1 MRKIRLAE
9 CCEFYSGGTPTKGK
23 REYWNGELPWFSP
36 KDIKCFDL
44 LFSPD
49 RISDIAVSESATRL
63 LQPGAILV
71 VGRSGVLAHT
81 LPVGIVR
88 QPSAFNQDIKAIVP
102 GKGYDSE
109 YIALYLAAKQNYILK
124 EGVKRGPT
132 VHSLISN
139 FIEQLEIPDIRFT
152 EQRQIAA
159 RLKVQLAE
167 VETARQAAQTQMQ
180 DAAALKSRA
189 LEALFAGVEQW
200 APIGATAKLQS
211 GYAFK
216 SDTFKTTGV
225 RLLRN
230 ANILPGRVYWDDA
243 VCLSEEDAKKH
254 SGYVLKCG
262 DVLIS
267 LDRPII
273 SSGIKVARVGSDD
286 LPALLVQRVGRFLID
301 PDKLDADYLYAC
313 LQTDIFI
320 SEISGHDQSL
330 GVPHISPSQVE
341 RVEIPLPD
349 IEVQRELSRRMN
361 EVASLWQTAV
371 AAIQAQLND
380 LSLLPGA
387 ILAQAFNPPGDTH
400 GE

>member
-1 MRKIRLAE
+1 MRKVKLAD
-9 CCEFYSGGTPTKGK
+9 CCKFYSGGTPTKGK
-23 REYWNGELPWFSP
+23 REFWNGELPWFSP
-36 KDIKCFDL
+36 KDIKSFE
-44 LFSPD
+44 LFSSQD
-49 RISDIAVSESATRL
+49 RISDVAVLESATRL

-102 GKGYDSE
+102 SDGYDSE

-139 FIEQLEIPDIRFT
+139 FIEELEIPDIQVK
-152 EQRQIAA
+152 EQRQIAT
-159 RLKVQLAE
+159 RLKTQLAE
-167 VETARQAAQTQMQ
+167 VETARQAAKTQLQ
-180 DAAALKSRA
+180 EVAALKSKA
-189 LEALFAGVEQW
+189 LEALFAGIKNWE
-200 APIGATAKLQS
+200 PIGSAAKLQS

-243 VCLSEEDAKKH
+243 VCLSEEDSTKH
-254 SGYVLKCG
+254 PSYVLKDG

-313 LQTDIFI
+313 LQTDLFI
-320 SEISGHDQSL
+320 AEISGHDQSL

-341 RVEIPLPD
+341 SVLIPLPD
-349 IEVQRELSRRMN
+349 VAVQRELSKRMN
-361 EVASLWQTAV
+361 EVTFQWQTA
-371 AAIQAQLND
+371 AAAMRGQLND
-380 LSLLPGA
+380 FSQLPKA
-387 ILAQAFNPPGDTH
+387 ILAQAFNQ
-400 GE
+400 